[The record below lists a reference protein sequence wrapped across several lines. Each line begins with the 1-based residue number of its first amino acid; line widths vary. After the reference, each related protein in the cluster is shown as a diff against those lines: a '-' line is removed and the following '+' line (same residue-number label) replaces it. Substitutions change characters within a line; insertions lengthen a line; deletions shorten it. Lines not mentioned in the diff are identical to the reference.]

1 MALDFLPDLS
11 LLRLPALL
19 DFFEL
24 WLDFLL
30 LTAPLFL
37 LLALLLL
44 AVLTEDLPP
53 RLDFFG
59 LVQHSRYRA
68 KRVHKRTTR
77 AQMPAKMTVVGGP
90 EVVPRICLEIVK
102 TFRKMETLKKTVHLN
117 LALDVLAHQPLL
129 LLFQLLV
136 QTGPVLV
143 ADAEEDVVAHVG
155 GNLRLGQPGEDLID
169 EEGVNQFA
177 DEPAAPGVI

>member
-1 MALDFLPDLS
+1 MITHHPITAHFLWLPLRLRPADEDFFEDFLLLLLLFVLWLFLELFLVALDFLPDLS

-90 EVVPRICLEIVK
+90 EVVPRICL
-102 TFRKMETLKKTVHLN
+102 MKKWC
-117 LALDVLAHQPLL
+117 
-129 LLFQLLV
+129 
-136 QTGPVLV
+136 
-143 ADAEEDVVAHVG
+143 
-155 GNLRLGQPGEDLID
+155 
-169 EEGVNQFA
+169 
-177 DEPAAPGVI
+177 